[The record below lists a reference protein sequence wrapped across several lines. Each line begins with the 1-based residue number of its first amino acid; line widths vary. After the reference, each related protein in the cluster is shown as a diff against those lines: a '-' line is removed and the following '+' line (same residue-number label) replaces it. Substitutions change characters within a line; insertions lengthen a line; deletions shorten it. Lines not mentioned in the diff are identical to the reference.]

1 MKLIKK
7 TSFKFIILLITVLN
21 LNFVSAQNSKFNST
35 KVDKLIYGAI
45 KDSVFPGAVLLI
57 SKEGKTIYK
66 NAYGNFTYNKKS
78 SKVTLNTIYDLA
90 SLTKVVATTTAAM
103 ICIDEN
109 LFHLNDKVIKYIPM
123 FDNNGKEKITIRNLL
138 MHNSGLPAY
147 KRFYKLYSTADEV
160 IKDIYETKLI
170 YKTGSKTVYSDLS
183 MIVLAKV
190 IEKVTGM
197 PFDKFV
203 KRKIL
208 NPLQMKNTFFNP
220 PGSIKYKIA
229 PTEFDN
235 YWRHRQL
242 QGEVHDETAS
252 LLNGVSGNAGLFS
265 SVGDLSNFLTMI
277 LNNGTYKN
285 KRIIKKETVKL
296 FITKQPNS
304 KRALGWDIKSLVK
317 SSAGNLFSP
326 RSFGHTGY
334 TGTSMWVDPEKK
346 LFVIFLTNRVYPTR
360 KNRKIIKFRPVLH
373 DEIIKSIYK
382 KRIR

>member
-103 ICIDEN
+103 ICLDEN
-109 LFHLNDKVIKYIPM
+109 LFHLNDKVIKYIPG
-123 FDNNGKEKITIRNLL
+123 FDNNGKENITIKNLL

-203 KRKIL
+203 KQKIL

-285 KRIIKKETVKL
+285 RRIIKEETVKL
-296 FITKQPNS
+296 FTTKQPNS
-304 KRALGWDIKSLVK
+304 KRALGWDIKSPTK
-317 SSAGNLFSP
+317 SSAGKLFSP

-334 TGTSMWVDPEKK
+334 TGTSMWLDPEKK

-360 KNRKIIKFRPVLH
+360 ENRKIIKFRPVLH
-373 DEIIKSIYK
+373 DEIIKSIYE
-382 KRIR
+382 

>member
-21 LNFVSAQNSKFNST
+21 LNFVSAQNSKFNFT
-35 KVDKLIYGAI
+35 KVDKLIHGAI

-109 LFHLNDKVIKYIPM
+109 LFHLNDKVIKYIPG
-123 FDNNGKEKITIRNLL
+123 FDNNGKENITIKNLL

-203 KRKIL
+203 KQKIL

-285 KRIIKKETVKL
+285 RRIIKEETVKL
-296 FITKQPNS
+296 FTTKQPNS
-304 KRALGWDIKSLVK
+304 KRALGWDIKSPTK
-317 SSAGNLFSP
+317 SSAGKLFSP

-360 KNRKIIKFRPVLH
+360 ENRKIIKFRPVLH
-373 DEIIKSIYK
+373 DEIIKSIYE
-382 KRIR
+382 

>member
-21 LNFVSAQNSKFNST
+21 LNFVSAQNSKFNFT
-35 KVDKLIYGAI
+35 KVDKLIHGAI

-203 KRKIL
+203 K
-208 NPLQMKNTFFNP
+208 
-220 PGSIKYKIA
+220 
-229 PTEFDN
+229 
-235 YWRHRQL
+235 
-242 QGEVHDETAS
+242 
-252 LLNGVSGNAGLFS
+252 
-265 SVGDLSNFLTMI
+265 
-277 LNNGTYKN
+277 
-285 KRIIKKETVKL
+285 
-296 FITKQPNS
+296 
-304 KRALGWDIKSLVK
+304 
-317 SSAGNLFSP
+317 
-326 RSFGHTGY
+326 
-334 TGTSMWVDPEKK
+334 
-346 LFVIFLTNRVYPTR
+346 
-360 KNRKIIKFRPVLH
+360 
-373 DEIIKSIYK
+373 
-382 KRIR
+382 

>member
-1 MKLIKK
+1 
-7 TSFKFIILLITVLN
+7 
-21 LNFVSAQNSKFNST
+21 
-35 KVDKLIYGAI
+35 
-45 KDSVFPGAVLLI
+45 
-57 SKEGKTIYK
+57 
-66 NAYGNFTYNKKS
+66 
-78 SKVTLNTIYDLA
+78 
-90 SLTKVVATTTAAM
+90 
-103 ICIDEN
+103 
-109 LFHLNDKVIKYIPM
+109 
-123 FDNNGKEKITIRNLL
+123 
-138 MHNSGLPAY
+138 
-147 KRFYKLYSTADEV
+147 
-160 IKDIYETKLI
+160 
-170 YKTGSKTVYSDLS
+170 GSKTVYSDLS

-304 KRALGWDIKSLVK
+304 KRALGWDIKSPTK